1 MGKLTQ
7 SRSNLILGDI
17 LFQSGCFHSILMI
30 CYGESDIL
38 LRYMFPVAEKKEDDS
53 WQRNPGGVWMASQDK
68 VGYASSEVHDF

>member
-1 MGKLTQ
+1 ME
-7 SRSNLILGDI
+7 N
-17 LFQSGCFHSILMI
+17 
-30 CYGESDIL
+30 DIL